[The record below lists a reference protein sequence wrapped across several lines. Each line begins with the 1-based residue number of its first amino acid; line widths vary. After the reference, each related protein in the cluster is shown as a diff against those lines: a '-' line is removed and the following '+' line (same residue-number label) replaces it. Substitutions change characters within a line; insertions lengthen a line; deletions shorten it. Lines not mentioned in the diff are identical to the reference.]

1 MYMLNLLFTW
11 PAGGIGNGRFVDYS
25 VSPGQT
31 PLQTSKV
38 WLQLTDLNGK
48 AVADPTVTNQRNPLN
63 PNWFAPG
70 WAPDSLGPNTKWTPI
85 GDDGSLLLSKASS
98 PGPGYICVRYAP
110 APAVSPLV
118 NPQLSSNV
126 MFGREPKALQKFSSP
141 FTIPTGDVQTNC
153 TVFATPLLSPNTPLV
168 NPFAW
173 FVTLNQ
179 IVNAPSPGPISYH
192 FEFLVGAVVGAGGL
206 TYTFSHDPEMDVSA

>member
-11 PAGGIGNGRFVDYS
+11 PGGEVGNGRFVDYS
-25 VSPGQT
+25 VSSGT

-38 WLQLTDLNGK
+38 WLQLTDLNGI
-48 AVADPTVTNQRNPLN
+48 AVPDPPVTNSNS
-63 PNWFAPG
+63 PNRFAP
-70 WAPDSLGPNTKWTPI
+70 WTPDNLGLNTKWTPI
-85 GDDGSLLLSKASS
+85 GDDGSLLLSKAS
-98 PGPGYICVRYAP
+98 GPGYICVRYAP
-110 APAVSPLV
+110 APGVSPLV
-118 NPQLSSNV
+118 NPQLSSIV

-141 FTIPTGDVQTNC
+141 FTIPTGHVQTNC
-153 TVFATPLLSPNTPLV
+153 TVFGTPLLSPNTPLV
-168 NPFAW
+168 SPFAW

-192 FEFLVGAVVGAGGL
+192 FEFLVGAVVEATSL